1 VDGAAVTTE
10 LRTRSGCFA
19 EAMRYVLDL
28 EERGLVS
35 AISAHLDPTG
45 VGRISFTTMGGADL
59 DLTDLPGC
67 SGYDDT
73 DKE

>member
-1 VDGAAVTTE
+1 MSVD

-28 EERGLVS
+28 EERGLVAS
-35 AISAHLDPTG
+35 ISAHLDPTG
-45 VGRISFTTMGGADL
+45 LGRISFVTVGGAVL
-59 DLTDLPGC
+59 DLGDLPGIA
-67 SGYDDT
+67 GDHDT